1 MSESNPG
8 GNPDPHQE
16 PSAARQHV
24 SARVPE
30 GVGQGVFST
39 GAILITGGAE
49 FIIDFIQNLGPPATV
64 VGRVIVP
71 HGVMHQFIA
80 ALQKNLDMYTE
91 RFGAPPALPKVDPP
105 PRPQTVQEIY
115 DELKL
120 PDENLAGAYA
130 NGLMIGHS
138 ASEFK
143 LDFLSNLF
151 PHSAVSSRVFMSAP
165 QVVRLLESMKQ
176 NYQQF
181 QQRIQQQQQQQPKPP
196 TDDEDKS
203 DPPSGGKPP
212 LET

>member
-1 MSESNPG
+1 MSDQPE
-8 GNPDPHQE
+8 NPDQPNPEDPQHQHVQK
-16 PSAARQHV
+16 QHV

-49 FIIDFIQNLGPPATV
+49 FVIDFIQNLGPPATV
-64 VGRVIVP
+64 AARVVVP

-80 ALQKNLDMYTE
+80 ALQTNLDMYTQ
-91 RFGAPPALPKVDPP
+91 RFGLPPALPKPDPP
-105 PRPQTVQEIY
+105 PRPQSVQEIY

-151 PHSAVSSRVFMSAP
+151 PHSAVSCRVFMAAP
-165 QVVRLLESMKQ
+165 QVVRLLDSMKQ

-181 QQRIQQQQQQQPKPP
+181 QQRVKKQQEQKPQ
-196 TDDEDKS
+196 
-203 DPPSGGKPP
+203 DPPPEEGPSEDPP
-212 LET
+212 FQT